1 MDRERLFRHL
11 EQRYSSKREMLSR
24 IPLGTQADALW
35 QELLSRRRAKST
47 VLPIY
52 SGFGLPYWYVTTD
65 RMVAASEKIVDTLF
79 ENETD
84 FDPYPEAPPVATLE
98 EVFYTSFVDG
108 SRLTMQEAMSFL
120 ESGSPPRDIEEQLIV
135 NNRQAAAY
143 ATANLYHAVDEEYL
157 RELVS
162 ILVDGLDAGTGEY
175 REEDWIM
182 IPSMRDDQY
191 SLPPARTIPDRMREL
206 LALLE
211 DPRIHPLIKSAVAQA
226 WMIVI
231 RPYPEGNE
239 RLGRILSMIVLLRAG
254 YAFFSD
260 VSLSALTARKGY
272 GYYEAISNILREE
285 NGGDLTYF
293 IEYYMELL
301 ARAVDERRLRMDRRQ
316 EEALETE
323 QAMARTPLTVAAEP
337 PPETHKLPPEE
348 SASEEEPVPA
358 DPPAMPAEGGEPAA
372 PGAAAIK
379 GKLLRLAEQNAT
391 TISGRTAGRMTEYID
406 RGKYEFTTGDISA
419 DFGLLQKSRND
430 LVVMLR
436 AADVIEQVGTRG
448 RFFVYRFK
456 DLGIG
461 LDTPKTEPKPVHR
474 PKQPPPLTLES
485 DVLGPEST
493 PAQRE
498 RVRASLEA
506 YVQGHGDNS
515 YTRTATGLL
524 EYLDRGKL
532 QFRATDIS
540 EDFGLDRKRRFAVT
554 RMLQQCG
561 LITPVSTLKK
571 YYVYGFLIPE
581 SGEEK
586 TQTEPEKPA
595 VSTKI
600 DTYDEDEPELDLNGF
615 FDQSPLPIKA
625 ADYAPEVLESIREL
639 SGSERSARDRR
650 IGVLLEQNLSH
661 GVVTRDLYDERAR
674 LTLWSSDMQ
683 LAEQMGIA
691 DRINDDS
698 YRIRQTLRPGLPHL
712 DSSQKAMITKMFR
725 EFGEGVFSREMVTAS
740 LDYSKAHACAMLHQ
754 FTLIRV
760 VECRKDEE
768 KGVFVYQIK
777 VNPEEHPE
785 CFLKAA

>member
-1 MDRERLFRHL
+1 M
-11 EQRYSSKREMLSR
+11 
-24 IPLGTQADALW
+24 
-35 QELLSRRRAKST
+35 
-47 VLPIY
+47 
-52 SGFGLPYWYVTTD
+52 
-65 RMVAASEKIVDTLF
+65 
-79 ENETD
+79 
-84 FDPYPEAPPVATLE
+84 
-98 EVFYTSFVDG
+98 
-108 SRLTMQEAMSFL
+108 
-120 ESGSPPRDIEEQLIV
+120 
-135 NNRQAAAY
+135 
-143 ATANLYHAVDEEYL
+143 
-157 RELVS
+157 
-162 ILVDGLDAGTGEY
+162 
-175 REEDWIM
+175 
-182 IPSMRDDQY
+182 
-191 SLPPARTIPDRMREL
+191 
-206 LALLE
+206 
-211 DPRIHPLIKSAVAQA
+211 
-226 WMIVI
+226 
-231 RPYPEGNE
+231 
-239 RLGRILSMIVLLRAG
+239 
-254 YAFFSD
+254 
-260 VSLSALTARKGY
+260 
-272 GYYEAISNILREE
+272 
-285 NGGDLTYF
+285 
-293 IEYYMELL
+293 
-301 ARAVDERRLRMDRRQ
+301 
-316 EEALETE
+316 
-323 QAMARTPLTVAAEP
+323 
-337 PPETHKLPPEE
+337 
-348 SASEEEPVPA
+348 
-358 DPPAMPAEGGEPAA
+358 
-372 PGAAAIK
+372 
-379 GKLLRLAEQNAT
+379 
-391 TISGRTAGRMTEYID
+391 
-406 RGKYEFTTGDISA
+406 
-419 DFGLLQKSRND
+419 
-430 LVVMLR
+430 
-436 AADVIEQVGTRG
+436 
-448 RFFVYRFK
+448 
-456 DLGIG
+456 
-461 LDTPKTEPKPVHR
+461 
-474 PKQPPPLTLES
+474 
-485 DVLGPEST
+485 
-493 PAQRE
+493 
-498 RVRASLEA
+498 
-506 YVQGHGDNS
+506 QGHGDNS
-515 YTRTATGLL
+515 YTRTAMGLL

-777 VNPEEHPE
+777 VNPDEHPE